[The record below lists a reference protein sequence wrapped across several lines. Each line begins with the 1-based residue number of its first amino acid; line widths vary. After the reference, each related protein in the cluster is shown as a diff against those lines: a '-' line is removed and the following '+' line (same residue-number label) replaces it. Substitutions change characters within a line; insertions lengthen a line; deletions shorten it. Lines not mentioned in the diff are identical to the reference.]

1 MVYLKYKIEHLYPE
15 KGGKILMA
23 SKLLSPKRKAILDYI
38 EQFTLENGYA
48 PSVREIGDAVGLRSP
63 STVHS
68 HLRILEDNGLL
79 QKSKGKTRTLSI
91 SGQTNYKN
99 VPLVGTVRAGAP
111 ILAQQET
118 VGYVPFEGSGGG
130 ELFALTVRGD
140 SMKDAAILEDDVVIV
155 RQQPT
160 ADNGQIVVA
169 LIDDEAT
176 VKRLKIEKGHI
187 WLMPENPD
195 YQPIDGQNCSILG
208 VVVAVYRYNVS

>member
-1 MVYLKYKIEHLYPE
+1 
-15 KGGKILMA
+15 MA

-111 ILAQQET
+111 ILAQEEM

-208 VVVAVYRYNVS
+208 VVVAVYRYNVR